1 MKSETFL
8 FALLVLGLAF
18 YVPYVFRS
26 GDSTG
31 LTFANSTNSAFSTGD
46 SFAQPVAQGPIIG
59 PSPAPAAAGPQPA
72 PTAPG
77 EQRPAPITYIAPY
90 LLAFGRGL
98 LRLVVKLP
106 GFIYRLLH
114 TTVWRPLSYPLALI
128 LAVLRPITLLL
139 EVIYGVFLRI
149 PLAILAWFVREAIYP
164 L

>member
-18 YVPYVFRS
+18 YVPYVFRT
-26 GDSTG
+26 GDG
-31 LTFANSTNSAFSTGD
+31 AGVKFANSTNPAFSTGD
-46 SFAQPVAQGPIIG
+46 SFAQSRAQGPTIG
-59 PSPAPAAAGPQPA
+59 PSPTPVASGPQPA
-72 PTAPG
+72 LAAPG

-98 LRLVVKLP
+98 LKLVVKLP
-106 GFIYRLLH
+106 ELIYRLLH
-114 TTVWRPLSYPLALI
+114 TAVWRPLSYPLALI